1 MWEVWDSM
9 KLSNLKIIRVE
20 EREDFQLKGPE
31 NIYNKIIKESVFS
44 LEEEMSIN
52 IKAGQPRLLHL
63 A

>member
-1 MWEVWDSM
+1 M